1 MGLFRRKDDAKN
13 KEKPI
18 SDRLLEEIYLEVIG
32 EVKEKIPD
40 ADCRC
45 ISIPGYGGADYFYVQ
60 KENRYILQI
69 SDWGR
74 LLSTKTF
81 LSDESCKRSMIETIV
96 SCYSATH
103 EFNQVEKQEL
113 LRKFYDN

>member
-13 KEKPI
+13 KEQPI
-18 SDRLLEEIYLEVIG
+18 SNRLLEEIYLEVICK
-32 EVKEKIPD
+32 VKEKIPD

-60 KENRYILQI
+60 KENRYILEI

-96 SCYSATH
+96 SCYSVTH
-103 EFNQVEKQEL
+103 EFNQEEKQEL
-113 LRKFYDN
+113 PKKFYDN

>member
-1 MGLFRRKDDAKN
+1 MDGN
-13 KEKPI
+13 TEYKEQSI
-18 SDRLLEEIYLEVIG
+18 SKKHLEKIYLEVIN
-32 EVKEKIPD
+32 EVKELITD

-60 KENRYILQI
+60 KENRYVLEI

-81 LSDESCKRSMIETIV
+81 LSDESCKRNMIETIV
-96 SCYSATH
+96 NCYSIDH
-103 EFNQVEKQEL
+103 KLNPDEKKEL
-113 LRKFYDN
+113 FKKLNI